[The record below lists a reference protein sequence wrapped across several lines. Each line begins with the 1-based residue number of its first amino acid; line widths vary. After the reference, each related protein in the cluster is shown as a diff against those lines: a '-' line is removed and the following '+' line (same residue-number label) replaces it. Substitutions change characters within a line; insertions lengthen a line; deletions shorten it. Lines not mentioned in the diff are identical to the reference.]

1 MAAGYTV
8 KVDGL
13 KEFNRDVRKAEKDT
27 RKVVR
32 DRLREVG
39 GVVRVDAANRLQEY
53 DDRSARGLKVRVR
66 AAGIFVEQSLRRT
79 TGLRPDYGALQMTR
93 ALIPAVEATEPQMVR
108 EMEKAADELADI
120 VEGRFSL

>member
-39 GVVRVDAANRLQEY
+39 DVVRVDAANRLQEY